1 MWRRIPRP
9 FLVIPVLA
17 AVVILVLWATQGRD
31 AAEKIATALAMP
43 AGLLWLLLM
52 ALTATHWPLRRSVQ
66 DGSNG
71 PFTTSRSWGMLLC
84 FILYSLAGSG
94 LISDFLARRLETPF
108 LSVNPLTVDL
118 PEYVI
123 VLGGGAGA
131 GPNDR
136 IQGNMS
142 GDRLILA
149 AQLYHQNHATRFICT
164 GQRIQSMDTT
174 GVDPGQASRDLLLR
188 LGVPA
193 ESIELL
199 GGKNTAEEMKTLGAR
214 FGREQKVGLLTSAWH
229 LPRATRLA
237 ERNGLNVVPLP
248 ADFRT
253 AAGKQSRTPG
263 QWVEALIPNGGAM
276 GGIWSFAKEYV
287 GMAIGR

>member
-1 MWRRIPRP
+1 MLQRIPRA
-9 FLVIPVLA
+9 FLVVPSI
-17 AVVILVLWATQGRD
+17 AVVIIATLWATQGRD
-31 AAEKIATALAMP
+31 AAEKVGTALMMP

-52 ALTATHWPLRRSVQ
+52 CLTTTYWPLRFRRSNAA
-66 DGSNG
+66 SESS
-71 PFTTSRSWGMLLC
+71 PPRSWMLLLC

-94 LISDFLARRLETPF
+94 LISDALARNLEAPY
-108 LSVNPLTVDL
+108 LSVNPLTMQIPDV
-118 PEYVI
+118 VI

-131 GPNDR
+131 GANDR

-149 AQLYHQNHATRFICT
+149 AQLYHQNHSIKFICT
-164 GQRIQSMDTT
+164 GKRIQSMDTT
-174 GVDPGQASRDLLLR
+174 GVDPGQASRDLLIR

-193 ESIELL
+193 DSIELL
-199 GGKNTAEEMKTLGAR
+199 GGKNTSEEMKSLATR
-214 FGREQKVGLLTSAWH
+214 FGSDQKVGLLTSAWH
-229 LPRATRLA
+229 MPRATRLA

-253 AAGKQSRTPG
+253 AAGKEGKTPG

-276 GGIWSFAKEYV
+276 GAIWSFAKEYV

>member
-1 MWRRIPRP
+1 MWRRFPKP
-9 FLVIPVLA
+9 FLLIPAIA
-17 AVVILVLWATQGRD
+17 AVAVALLWLTQGRD
-31 AAEKIATALAMP
+31 AAEKIATALVMP
-43 AGLLWLLLM
+43 AGLLWLLIM
-52 ALTATHWPLRRSVQ
+52 ALTATHWPLRKSVY
-66 DGSNG
+66 GETG
-71 PFTTSRSWGMLLC
+71 AATSRSWGMLLC
-84 FILYSLAGSG
+84 FVLYSLAGSG
-94 LISDFLARRLETPF
+94 LISDFLARQLEAPY
-108 LSVNPLTVDL
+108 LPVNPLNVDL
-118 PEYVI
+118 PEYII

-131 GPNDR
+131 APNDR

-149 AQLYHQNHATRFICT
+149 AQLYHQNHSTKFICT

-174 GVDPGQASRDLLLR
+174 GVDPGQASRDLLVR

-199 GGKNTAEEMKTLGAR
+199 GGKNTAEEMKTLGTR
-214 FGREQKVGLLTSAWH
+214 FGRDQKVGLLTSAWH

>member
-1 MWRRIPRP
+1 MLQRIPRA
-9 FLVIPVLA
+9 FLVIPSIA
-17 AVVILVLWATQGRD
+17 ALIIATLWATQGRD
-31 AAEKIATALAMP
+31 AAEKVGTALIMP

-52 ALTATHWPLRRSVQ
+52 CLAATYWPLRLRRSNAA
-66 DGSNG
+66 SESSS
-71 PFTTSRSWGMLLC
+71 PRSWMLLLC
-84 FILYSLAGSG
+84 FILYSIAGSG
-94 LISDFLARRLETPF
+94 LISDALARKLEAPY
-108 LSVNPLTVDL
+108 LSMNPLTMQIPDV
-118 PEYVI
+118 VI

-131 GPNDR
+131 GANDR

-149 AQLYHQNHATRFICT
+149 AQLYHQNQSIKFICT
-164 GQRIQSMDTT
+164 GKRIQSMDTT
-174 GVDPGQASRDLLLR
+174 GVDPGQASRDLLMR

-193 ESIELL
+193 DSIELL
-199 GGKNTAEEMKTLGAR
+199 GGKNTSEEMKSLAAR
-214 FGREQKVGLLTSAWH
+214 FGSDQKVGLLTSAWH

-253 AAGKQSRTPG
+253 PAGKEGKTPG

-287 GMAIGR
+287 GMTIGR

>member
-1 MWRRIPRP
+1 MLRRIPRA
-9 FLVIPVLA
+9 FLVVPLSAA
-17 AVVILVLWATQGRD
+17 AVIAILWITQGRD
-31 AAEKIATALAMP
+31 AAEKIGTALLMP

-52 ALTATHWPLRRSVQ
+52 CLTATFWPLRRRRNDASTEAL
-66 DGSNG
+66 
-71 PFTTSRSWGMLLC
+71 PPRSWSILLC

-94 LISDFLARRLETPF
+94 LISDSLARQLESKY
-108 LSVNPLTVDL
+108 LSVNPLNMDV
-118 PEYVI
+118 PEIVI

-149 AQLYHQNHATRFICT
+149 AQLYHQNHSTRFICT
-164 GQRIQSMDTT
+164 GKRIQSMDTT
-174 GVDPGQASRDLLLR
+174 GVDPGQASRELLMR
-188 LGVPA
+188 LGVPDD
-193 ESIELL
+193 SIELF
-199 GGKNTAEEMKTLGAR
+199 GGKNTSEEMKALAAR
-214 FGREQKVGLLTSAWH
+214 FGAEQKVGLLTSAWH

-253 AAGKQSRTPG
+253 AAGKEGRTAG

-276 GGIWSFAKEYV
+276 AGIWSFAKEYV